1 MYEGDIMIMFSCND
15 INFLR
20 NIMYVKAII
29 SLIFYVMPI
38 ILIIMMAIDIVK
50 AVLHPDDGLSR
61 LGKSFLKR
69 LFATVFLFFVP
80 SLVALAFSTI
90 SDVTNKSVLC
100 YNEATNENI
109 ENIAIK
115 NAEEYLATMDK
126 SNVTLA
132 QISKMEKHIN
142 NIPNKEVREE
152 YMAKLDEYKEIY
164 ETKQAE
170 IAKKEE
176 EERKKIREEQEK
188 RKQSSGGS
196 GGSTGGTPKD
206 KTILVGDSG
215 TVMICQVYGLCKDV
229 TYIAEIGE
237 GYYWFVNTA
246 IPQVNSKVQS
256 GEYNIAVLLG
266 TNDVGATS
274 SEGTSQS
281 NTYFNKV
288 KSLAEGE
295 WKKHN
300 VVYVAVNHCNDP
312 VAAANGYYTRQVA
325 VDAFNKNMREK
336 IVASKLSNLSY
347 CDTATGLVAS
357 EVDAGDGLH
366 YNEKGASHVYNVLM
380 NTCLKK

>member
-1 MYEGDIMIMFSCND
+1 MIMFSCND

-29 SLIFYVMPI
+29 SLVFYVMPI
-38 ILIIMMAIDIVK
+38 VLIIMMGIDVVK
-50 AVLHPDDGLSR
+50 AVIHPENGLNS
-61 LGKSFLKR
+61 LGMSFIKKL
-69 LFATVFLFFVP
+69 LATVLLFFVP
-80 SLVALAFSTI
+80 SIVNLSFSTI
-90 SDVTNKSVLC
+90 KNVTNNSVIC
-100 YNEATNENI
+100 YNEATSENI
-109 ENIAIK
+109 EKIAIK
-115 NAEEYLATMDK
+115 NADDYWANMDK
-126 SNVTLA
+126 SNVTLT
-132 QISKMEKHIN
+132 QISKMEKHIK
-142 NIPNKEVREE
+142 NIPNKEIREE
-152 YMAKLDEYKEIY
+152 YMDKLEEYKEIY
-164 ETKQAE
+164 EAKQAE
-170 IAKKEE
+170 IAKKEA

-188 RKQSSGGS
+188 RRASSSGG
-196 GGSTGGTPKD
+196 GGSTGGSPKD
-206 KTILVGDSG
+206 KTIIVGDSG
-215 TVMICQVYGLCKDV
+215 VVMMCKVYSLCQNN

-237 GYYWFVNTA
+237 GYYWLVNTA

-256 GEYNIAVLLG
+256 GEYNIAILLG

-274 SEGTSQS
+274 SEGISQS

-288 KSLAEGE
+288 KSMAEGE

-336 IVASKLSNLSY
+336 IVSAKLSNLSY